1 MRAAGRSYDAA
12 VSNASRP
19 PDRARGA
26 DHFPTQFVRRLAAA
40 LAGDARIEGLW
51 LEGAD
56 DTIQWPPYR
65 TLDLHFAVAEQNLQ
79 AVRQQLQA
87 IFIAADAGA
96 IASGAG
102 GAGGVHDFSQQDA
115 PLQGFAGTAV
125 LSDGTPLRYRLQRTS
140 QIAKVPRRAVN
151 VLLDRSGGLLIPA
164 LSFEK
169 R

>member
-1 MRAAGRSYDAA
+1 MDLRGRSYDAG
-12 VSNASRP
+12 VKQPQPNPPSGGASRTS
-19 PDRARGA
+19 RASA
-26 DHFPTQFVRRLAAA
+26 DHVPSQFVRRLTAA

-51 LEGAD
+51 LEGED
-56 DTIQWPPYR
+56 DSIQWPPYR
-65 TLDLHFAVAEQNLQ
+65 VLDLHFAVAEPNLA
-79 AVRQQLQA
+79 AVKRELEQILA
-87 IFIAADAGA
+87 AAD
-96 IASGAG
+96 G
-102 GAGGVHDFSQQDA
+102 GAGVRDFSQQDA

-125 LSDGTPLRYRLQRTS
+125 LSDGTPLRYRLERTS